1 MKSNS
6 ISYKHRS
13 TIRKL
18 CRFLPIKKFLFF
30 SLYWYKI
37 YFCQVCSDCCQKLY
51 HITRAG
57 VWLKNFNF
65 AQMRSYKSVKNRSSF
80 SLLWRHSF
88 FFRDWN
94 IWIFLYR
101 LRRSRK
107 NLSES
112 DYIIIFDVFIKFFL
126 SFFVH
131 FFLPFYP
138 IFSEGHLG
146 IRNHITGSST
156 LHYS

>member
-1 MKSNS
+1 MTRMKSNS

-37 YFCQVCSDCCQKLY
+37 YFCQICSDCCQKLY

-65 AQMRSYKSVKNRSSF
+65 AQMRSSHPNVTKVSKICHV
-80 SLLWRHSF
+80 SLYYDGILF

-94 IWIFLYR
+94 FWILTFTECVEVEKILG
-101 LRRSRK
+101 SQ
-107 NLSES
+107 
-112 DYIIIFDVFIKFFL
+112 IIISFLMCSLRFFL
-126 SFFVH
+126 SFLCIFFYH
-131 FFLPFYP
+131 FTQYFLKA
-138 IFSEGHLG
+138 I
-146 IRNHITGSST
+146 
-156 LHYS
+156 